1 MQYDAGLEYDDSAA
15 PENDSEPQYSQ
26 YEGRTE
32 RRRRAAG
39 AGAGAGVGAGAQARG
54 LSRQAGTGT
63 LAPSL
68 IDTNDTI
75 DLVRKHS
82 FMPVVDF

>member
-15 PENDSEPQYSQ
+15 PENDSEPQYTQ

-39 AGAGAGVGAGAQARG
+39 AGAGAQARG

>member
-15 PENDSEPQYSQ
+15 PENDSEPQYTQ

-39 AGAGAGVGAGAQARG
+39 AGAGAQARG

-75 DLVRKHS
+75 DLVTKHA

>member
-39 AGAGAGVGAGAQARG
+39 AGAWAQARG

-75 DLVRKHS
+75 DLVTKHA